1 VYGVPVR
8 PPSDHEFQ
16 KCIASPCNNRSRP
29 KQPPAYSRAPICR
42 LNCWCA
48 PLLITLCFC
57 ALLALSGCGGL
68 VVNSANAGSL
78 LPQPSSV
85 NFGAVSIGQTVSTTV
100 SLLNGSSAPVEVT
113 QLNLTGQSFS
123 VGPSNLPVTIAA
135 GGTYTL
141 NVQFNPATIGTSTG
155 QLTIASNSSTS
166 GTPVISLS
174 GTGTTGTGSAALS
187 ALSCSNGA
195 MTGAGTDACT
205 VTLTA
210 AATSGGLTVSLSSN
224 NSAVTVPSTVTV
236 PAGTASAGF
245 TATVAS
251 VATAQATILT
261 ASQGS
266 SSAGFALLLNAAVPT
281 LSISAAS
288 VPFGNVVVN
297 TSATQPVTLTSTGTA
312 PVTINGVTLT
322 GTGFTLSSAALPAT
336 LSPGQALTLTVQFD
350 PAATGAAT
358 GQLTIAS
365 NSSTNGTAMVS
376 LSGTGTPP
384 PLSLLSCSS
393 GAITG
398 AGTDTCTV
406 TLTAAA
412 PSGGLI
418 VNMSSSSSTV
428 TVPSTVTI
436 PAGLA
441 SAEFTAK
448 ASSVATAQAVTIT
461 ASVGSMFTSFTLQL
475 NTTILALSIN
485 PASVAFGNVVVNT
498 PTTKSITLTSTGT
511 APVTINGIT
520 QTGIGFTFSAPALP
534 ITLTPNQATTV
545 DISFDP
551 TARECGHR
559 STDSFEQLFDKQYG
573 SGQSERHR
581 HSRAGGCRRSNSRH
595 GVRYYRSHSTI
606 CSLRHRNVKYSSNLD
621 GVGNGLQR
629 NNLRNDL
636 FDGPIYRPCRS
647 TVSCKCDC
655 YSNQRVGPKQI
666 CLSIRDNFAPLPAL
680 RTTLPQPQLVATT
693 LKTALSPTTP
703 WLTPNHSV
711 NCGDTIIAAA
721 STAYS
726 GFSFGAG
733 LQWGKVTCPAGNN
746 VAWLIC
752 QTFDACKIPTGTA
765 GMTVNASYWG
775 VAGWEVNT
783 VGTGGPCFQEAS
795 PSSTIIHHVIFFD
808 DIANGCDAAGFADN
822 NYGTGA
828 DYFVVLASI
837 AYDAVQGNAACNE
850 GINVYEPAPSD
861 SLPGTHIY
869 IAGNFSFDNVDPNP
883 CGGGTPTDGEGVSLD
898 TLSAVPYTQQVVADN
913 NIILA
918 NGGRGLLVG
927 NNTPAPVYFR
937 HNTVWGNN
945 SGAPFNTNE
954 CGEIGLQSATNTQA
968 FLNLAVTNTAN
979 VCGSNPPYAFYVSST
994 TTGDVVYQNWGYSA
1008 SGYNDLLYETSGFS
1022 YGPNNTFGTNPQLA
1036 NPVAP
1041 GAPSCSGYANV
1052 PACMA
1057 AVIANFTPTNAAA
1070 AGYGYQTPS
1079 STAVYDPLFPQWL
1092 CNVNLPVGLVTMG
1105 CQTAP

>member
-551 TARECGHR
+551 TAASAATGQLTVSSNSSTNSTAVVSLSGTGTAAQVVVVAVTPATVSVTTGATQQFAASVTGTSNTAVTWTASGTGCSGTTCGTIS
-559 STDSFEQLFDKQYG
+559 STGLYTAPAAVPSPANVTVTATSVSDPSKSASASVTILPPPGATYYLAPA
-573 SGQSERHR
+573 S
-581 HSRAGGCRRSNSRH
+581 AGGNDS
-595 GVRYYRSHSTI
+595 
-606 CSLRHRNVKYSSNLD
+606 K
-621 GVGNGLQR
+621 NG
-629 NNLRNDL
+629 
-636 FDGPIYRPCRS
+636 
-647 TVSCKCDC
+647 
-655 YSNQRVGPKQI
+655 
-666 CLSIRDNFAPLPAL
+666 
-680 RTTLPQPQLVATT
+680 
-693 LKTALSPTTP
+693 LSPTTP